1 MICVNGKYD
10 FCHVF
15 SVFSK
20 ILIYR
25 IIIFKYGIF
34 FAVTAKYII
43 IVNDYL
49 YIYNYM
55 KLLAKYSVLLFCII
69 LTVIAL
75 NSCGANKKLLG
86 KWSAAGN
93 LGDSTDMHSW
103 YIEYLFEG
111 RNYKITGYPPLSEEG
126 TYEVIEEK
134 SDSLQLYFNV
144 QKSSP
149 ETKSHKEWLI
159 CRDSVLVSGGLTLKR
174 TSN

>member
-10 FCHVF
+10 FYHVF
-15 SVFSK
+15 SVFSG
-20 ILIYR
+20 ILIHSF
-25 IIIFKYGIF
+25 ILFNYGIF
-34 FAVTAKYII
+34 FAVIVKYII

-55 KLLAKYSVLLFCII
+55 NLLLKYSVFLFCSIF
-69 LTVIAL
+69 LVIAL
-75 NSCGANKKLLG
+75 NSCGSNKKLQG
-86 KWSAAGN
+86 RWNAAGN

-103 YIEYLFEG
+103 YIEYVFEG
-111 RNYKITGYPPLSEEG
+111 RNYRITGYPPLSEEG

-134 SDSLQLYFNV
+134 GDSLQLYFNV

-159 CRDSVLVSGGLTLKR
+159 CRDSVLVSGGITMRK
-174 TSN
+174 TVQ